1 MSTIVH
7 REEVATTPAR
17 TGRAPMPGLFGPL
30 NPPFADYRGRRV
42 WVIGASYGIGAAI
55 ARELLARGARV
66 ALSARKRDL
75 LKDVAGKNKEALIAP
90 LDVTDVDSVHAA
102 ARKIDQAWGGFDLA
116 LVVAGTHVEMRA
128 HLGMVVGGREV
139 ELDAPHWNLSKARQL
154 LEVNLHGVL
163 NCVDAILPVLARQDS
178 GGIGIVSSV
187 AGYIGLPKALIYGAS
202 KAALINFTESLYG
215 DLRPQGIGV
224 YLINPGF
231 VDTPLT
237 QKNEFA
243 MPALMKAEDAAR
255 ATLDGIAGGEF
266 EIHYPK
272 RFTRWLKLLR
282 VLPYRLQL
290 AAVRRATRL

>member
-1 MSTIVH
+1 MSTAVH
-7 REEVATTPAR
+7 RERIVSAR
-17 TGRAPMPGLFGPL
+17 TAAAPMPGLFGPL

-55 ARELLARGARV
+55 ARELLGRGARV
-66 ALSARKRDL
+66 VLSARKPAL
-75 LKDVAGKNKEALIAP
+75 LQEVADGHRNALIAP
-90 LDVTDVDSVHAA
+90 LDVTDVASVHAA
-102 ARKIDQAWGGFDLA
+102 ARKIEQAWEGFDLA

-128 HLGMVVGGREV
+128 RLGPVAGRQGV
-139 ELDAPHWNLSKARQL
+139 EADSSHWDLAKARQL
-154 LEVNLHGVL
+154 LDVNLHGVL
-163 NCVDAILPVLARQDS
+163 NCVDAILPVLLRQGS
-178 GGIGIVSSV
+178 GGVGIVSSV
-187 AGYIGLPKALIYGAS
+187 AGYVGLPKALIYGAS

-215 DLRPQGIGV
+215 DLRPQGVGV

-237 QKNEFA
+237 KNNRFS

-255 ATLDGIAGGEF
+255 VTLDEIAAGRF
-266 EIHYPK
+266 EIHFPK

-290 AAVRRATRL
+290 AAVRRATRV

>member
-1 MSTIVH
+1 MTAAVH
-7 REEVATTPAR
+7 REDVATARAAPVPA
-17 TGRAPMPGLFGPL
+17 PGLFGPL

-55 ARELLARGARV
+55 ARDLLGRGARV

-75 LKDVAGKNKEALIAP
+75 LEAVAARHGDALIVP
-90 LDVTDVDSVHAA
+90 LDVTDAASVHAA
-102 ARKIDQAWGGFDLA
+102 ARAIERAWGGFDLA
-116 LVVAGTHVEMRA
+116 MIVAGTHVEMRA
-128 HLGMVVGGREV
+128 DLGSVAVDSDVEMQAKRWNLGM
-139 ELDAPHWNLSKARQL
+139 ARQL

-163 NCVDAILPVLARQDS
+163 NCVDAILPVLARQGS
-178 GGIGIVSSV
+178 GGIGIVASV

-237 QKNEFA
+237 QKNRFT
-243 MPALMKAEDAAR
+243 MPALMKADDAAR
-255 ATLDGIAGGEF
+255 VTLDEIAAGAF
-266 EIHYPK
+266 EVHFPK

-282 VLPYRLQL
+282 VLPYRLQF
-290 AAVRRATRL
+290 AAVRKATGA

>member
-1 MSTIVH
+1 MSAAVH
-7 REEVATTPAR
+7 RETVAPAH
-17 TGRAPMPGLFGPL
+17 TARAPAPGLFGPL
-30 NPPFADYRGRRV
+30 NPPFAGYRGRRV

-55 ARELLARGARV
+55 ARDLLGRGARV
-66 ALSARKRDL
+66 ALSARSRDL
-75 LKDVAGKNKEALIAP
+75 LQSVAAGHREALIAP
-90 LDVTDVDSVHAA
+90 LDVTDVASVHAA
-102 ARKIDQAWGGFDLA
+102 ADAIEQAWGGFDLA

-128 HLGMVVGGREV
+128 RLGRNGGADEA
-139 ELDAPHWNLSKARQL
+139 DTQDWNLASARRL

-163 NCVDAILPVLARQDS
+163 NCVDAILPVLARQGS

-187 AGYIGLPKALIYGAS
+187 AGYIGLPKALIYGAG

-215 DLRPQGIGV
+215 DLRPLGIGV

-237 QKNEFA
+237 KKNRFT
-243 MPALMKAEDAAR
+243 MPALMKAEEAAR
-255 ATLDGIAGGEF
+255 VTLDGIAAGRF

-290 AAVRRATRL
+290 AAVRKATGQ

>member
-1 MSTIVH
+1 MSAAV
-7 REEVATTPAR
+7 RRQAAVPKRAE
-17 TGRAPMPGLFGPL
+17 RAPMPGLFGPL

-42 WVIGASYGIGAAI
+42 WVIGASYGIGESI
-55 ARELLARGARV
+55 ARDLLARGARV
-66 ALSARKRDL
+66 ALSARKRDRL
-75 LKDVAGKNKEALIAP
+75 QSVAGEHREALIAP
-90 LDVTDVDSVHAA
+90 LDVTDVASVHAA
-102 ARKIDQAWGGFDLA
+102 ADRILDAWGGFDLA
-116 LVVAGTHVEMRA
+116 LVVAGTHEEMR
-128 HLGMVVGGREV
+128 GRVGRDSETAGDEPV
-139 ELDAPHWNLSKARQL
+139 WNLAGARRL

-163 NCVDAILPVLARQDS
+163 NCVDAILPVLERQGS
-178 GGIGIVSSV
+178 GGIGVVSSV
-187 AGYIGLPKALIYGAS
+187 AGYVGLPKALIYGAS

-237 QKNEFA
+237 RKNRFT

-255 ATLDGIAGGEF
+255 VTLDEIAAGAF

-282 VLPYRLQL
+282 LLPYRLQF
-290 AAVRRATRL
+290 AAVRRATGG

>member
-1 MSTIVH
+1 MTAAVQ
-7 REEVATTPAR
+7 REAGAPVRDAPVPA
-17 TGRAPMPGLFGPL
+17 PGLFGPL
-30 NPPFADYRGRRV
+30 NPPFSAYRGRRV
-42 WVIGASYGIGAAI
+42 WVIGASYGLGGAI

-66 ALSARKRDL
+66 ALSARSREL
-75 LKDVAGKNKEALIAP
+75 LQAVAGVQRDALIAP
-90 LDVTDVDSVHAA
+90 LDITDLASVHAA
-102 ARKIDQAWGGFDLA
+102 AESIGAAWGGFDLA

-128 HLGMVVGGREV
+128 HPGPKAGTGAAAP
-139 ELDAPHWNLSKARQL
+139 DAPLWNLSKARQL

-163 NCVDAILPVLARQDS
+163 NCVDAILPVLARQGH
-178 GGIGIVSSV
+178 GGIGIVASV
-187 AGYIGLPKALIYGAS
+187 AGYVGLPKALVYGAS

-215 DLRPQGIGV
+215 DLRPQGFGV

-237 QKNEFA
+237 RKNEFK

-255 ATLDGIAGGEF
+255 VTLDEIAAGRF

-282 VLPYRLQL
+282 VIPYRLQF
-290 AAVRRATRL
+290 AAVRQVTRT

>member
-1 MSTIVH
+1 MSSAVH
-7 REEVATTPAR
+7 RRAAR
-17 TGRAPMPGLFGPL
+17 AARAARAPLPGLFGPL

-55 ARELLARGARV
+55 ARDLLGRGAKV

-75 LKDVAGKNKEALIAP
+75 LEKVAGGDPEALILP
-90 LDVTDVDSVHAA
+90 LDVTDVASVQAA
-102 ARKIDQAWGGFDLA
+102 AKAIGRAWGGFDLA

-128 HLGMVVGGREV
+128 HPGPVAGGPAAEP
-139 ELDAPHWNLSKARQL
+139 DAPHWNLAKARQL

-163 NCVDAILPVLARQDS
+163 NCVDAILPVLGRQGS
-178 GGIGIVSSV
+178 GGIAIVASV
-187 AGYIGLPKALIYGAS
+187 AGYLGLPKSLVYGAS

-215 DLRPQGIGV
+215 DLRPLGIGV
-224 YLINPGF
+224 YLVNPGF

-237 QKNEFA
+237 QKNRFA

-255 ATLDGIAGGEF
+255 VTLDGIAAGEF

-282 VLPYRLQL
+282 LLPYRLQF
-290 AAVRRATRL
+290 AAVRRATGA

>member
-1 MSTIVH
+1 MSTAVH
-7 REEVATTPAR
+7 RQTAALAPVSS
-17 TGRAPMPGLFGPL
+17 APMPGLFGPL

-55 ARELLARGARV
+55 ARELLARGAKV

-75 LKDVAGKNKEALIAP
+75 LKAVAGKRKDALIAP
-90 LDVTDVDSVHAA
+90 LDITDVDSVHAA
-102 ARKIDQAWGGFDLA
+102 AAAIEKAWGGFDLA

-128 HLGMVVGGREV
+128 RLGRVASTSAGDTDGPYWD
-139 ELDAPHWNLSKARQL
+139 LAKARQL

-163 NCVDAILPVLARQDS
+163 NCVDAILPVLARQGA

-187 AGYIGLPKALIYGAS
+187 AGYVGLPKALIYGAS

-237 QKNEFA
+237 RKNQFA
-243 MPALMKAEDAAR
+243 MPALMSAEDAAR
-255 ATLDGIAGGEF
+255 VTLDEIAAGRF

>member
-1 MSTIVH
+1 MSTALQ
-7 REEVATTPAR
+7 RQAAAR
-17 TGRAPMPGLFGPL
+17 APTLDAPMPGLFGPL
-30 NPPFADYRGRRV
+30 NPPFAGYRERRV

-55 ARELLARGARV
+55 ARDLLGRGARV
-66 ALSARKRDL
+66 ALSARKEEL
-75 LKDVAGKNKEALIAP
+75 LRSVAGGHREALVVP
-90 LDVTDVDSVHAA
+90 LDVTDVASLHAA
-102 ARKIDQAWGGFDLA
+102 AQVIGQAWGGFDLA

-128 HLGMVVGGREV
+128 HLGMTVGGRDV
-139 ELDAPHWNLSKARQL
+139 ELDAAHWNLARARHL

-163 NCVDAILPVLARQDS
+163 NCVDAILPVLMRQGN
-178 GGIGIVSSV
+178 GGIGIVASV

-237 QKNEFA
+237 QKNRFA

-255 ATLDGIAGGEF
+255 VTLDEIAAGAF
-266 EIHYPK
+266 EVHYPK

-282 VLPYRLQL
+282 LLPYRLQL
-290 AAVRRATRL
+290 AAVRRVTGQ